1 MARPDHNILPARDWS
16 DKGACS
22 DQEDW
27 SGKKIGLLGGSF
39 NPAHAAHLEISL
51 VALEKLQLD
60 AVWWLVSPQN
70 PLKSADGMAPLEA
83 RMESAQGIATD
94 PRIFVT
100 DLENRLGTR
109 YSVDTVERIISHW
122 PDSHFVWL
130 MGADNLAQFSKWK
143 GWKKIART
151 ITFAIFDRPGYS
163 DAARTGDAAN
173 CFRDDQIPPAQAA
186 RLVMKRPPAW
196 VFIRDVENPLSS
208 TELRRKK
215 LY

>member
-1 MARPDHNILPARDWS
+1 MARPDHNILPA
-16 DKGACS
+16 G
-22 DQEDW
+22 DW

-39 NPAHAAHLEISL
+39 NPAHDAHLEISL
-51 VALEKLQLD
+51 VALDRLQLD

-70 PLKSADGMAPLEA
+70 PLKAADDMAPLEA
-83 RMESAQGIATD
+83 RMESAREIVTD

-100 DLENRLGTR
+100 DLESRLGTR
-109 YSVDTVERIISHW
+109 YSVDTVERIISRW

-143 GWKKIART
+143 DWKKIART

-163 DAARTGDAAN
+163 DAARTSDAASY
-173 CFRDDQIPPAQAA
+173 FRGDQIPPVRAVE
-186 RLVMKRPPAW
+186 LVMKRPPAW
-196 VFIRDVENPLSS
+196 VFIRDTENPLSS